1 MIFEFNLVNLWIL
14 KIISFNNIIEKS
26 LLKGLSIETKLF
38 QDSSSVAGWLTA
50 TFLKKILRNVN
61 QRARHGRARK
71 YNFNIISFN
80 VIFTLKRNYFQ

>member
-26 LLKGLSIETKLF
+26 LLKGLSIETKVF

-50 TFLKKILRNVN
+50 TFLKKIL
-61 QRARHGRARK
+61 
-71 YNFNIISFN
+71 
-80 VIFTLKRNYFQ
+80 